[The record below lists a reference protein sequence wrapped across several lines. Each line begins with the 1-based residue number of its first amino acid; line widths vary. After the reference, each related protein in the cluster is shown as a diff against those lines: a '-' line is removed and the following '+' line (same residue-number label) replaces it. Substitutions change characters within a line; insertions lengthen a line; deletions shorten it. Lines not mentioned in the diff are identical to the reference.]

1 MKKILFLS
9 LSIFLSVTIISCA
22 KKDNSSSSSSS
33 TDNLDT
39 SNSDNI
45 CQTEGSTSRNVSLV
59 VTPTLSRH
67 SEQTGRVLY
76 VDKSALSQYQ
86 RDDYLMMDPYSSN
99 YFFCGNIGGG
109 MKGVP
114 DNCDEVD
121 LGDSGPILGSEFTQE
136 AWIWSEK
143 TTWPWHREIMG
154 ASHDPSG
161 KSYQRPPT
169 ITYNYDTHIR
179 YGFGTG
185 SSQIQF
191 IVKGVVTPRAW
202 NHIAVTFDGT
212 TMRLF
217 VNGEQVHSSQAAAGM
232 TPISEP
238 VRYIGENFQGK
249 IDEVRM
255 WNVARTQAEI
265 QANMNKTLVGNETGL
280 EAYYPMDVNNNWE
293 IIDKS
298 PRANHAKIT
307 NTEIL
312 SRFISD
318 NSSCSNGP
326 DGTTSCPYPTI
337 RSALDNVTSGDHV
350 YIRQGRYTEL
360 LNKWQLNHSY
370 ETQGP
375 KIVIE
380 AYPNEEVIIDGTVAL
395 NDNSSNWV
403 QDSLELDNGTT
414 INIYK
419 TVINFD
425 NITREIM
432 TPVDNITQ
440 VFVNGRYM
448 IPAMPLNFKNPTDP
462 TTGNPMNPEPGTVW
476 ADLGRSPFRYPEY
489 DNGTWHL
496 GREWYMPAQ
505 LENLDFPEEWAFDSG
520 NKTLYLYA
528 SDNYTPTST
537 NVRVRVRDRFLIFT
551 HSDNIEF
558 KNIHFFA
565 GSFFFYNSSYITFED
580 SKFSFNSDMGLR
592 SNKAVFGTNMTVR
605 NSIFEYINDGQGWSS
620 ERSIFP
626 TMENVLFRYNDWFMG
641 SALYATVSRN
651 YRSNKGSPN
660 FFRGDSHWRYVT
672 VENSKT
678 GGIGAGYGSLVE
690 YARFENL
697 YEGCDC
703 SGIQRNAAAT
713 KFSTTRYTWIINAP
727 YINGMRF
734 DSDCSGTNGDINN
747 VVSIGN
753 RRGFRLKGDYHDV
766 YHVTAYDNTK
776 MDISLPD
783 FKYCGLNGQGSFE
796 TGNWNSN
803 LKNSIAEGSL
813 QCYSHACYARDD
825 VSGNYSRNFDFHH
838 LDSSGIW
845 FGRSMSVNKW
855 GTPNSTKPWADPHFE
870 MVAPWIQSRARS
882 DSFLLDTFGGIP
894 WDSSIQNYDF
904 RPKKGSYLIDS
915 GVIIP
920 GINDGKDEKVF
931 LENEK
936 PGVVKCP
943 RSDTEDSTIFNHPSL
958 YTGQNRKYV
967 GSAPDIGAYE
977 YGDTVYWIPG
987 FRYPHPSVPIPNDGA
1002 EDVPIDYSLVWNY
1015 PYKKD
1020 YSNTK
1025 ATVTVSGP
1033 GVNRTEEF
1041 QYPHNVLFQAFEP
1054 GGTYNWSVTV
1064 DNVSGGNWS
1073 FKVSD
1078 KVYPLNDRSVDIT
1091 DNTSLIPYQINNL
1104 EVSNN
1109 KMSFLRFDI
1118 PSSITSS
1125 HKIKLNLVLDGE
1137 STIKDSALD
1146 FDGTNDYVVAN
1157 GVTSSLNSSTGLPF
1171 TVSAWAN
1178 PDTTTKGAIFAFH
1191 KSGSNLNLL
1200 YYAKDGSTKKF
1211 YHYGPNNSYT
1221 ESTNTFEPGQW
1232 HHIALIVDSSG
1243 NGKLFVNGG
1252 QEATWS
1258 NGTNSSVNRFSIGQ
1272 EWDGSGTAKA
1282 SDFFD
1287 GKIDEVAVWN
1297 VALSAADV
1305 TALYNSGNGLK
1316 ASADSGNYDNSG
1328 DLIGYWKFN
1337 DGTGS
1342 TLTDSTSNSNNGTL
1356 NNMDSSD
1363 WVTSGFNLIGGFAIH
1378 KYDQLGWGED
1388 PDNKNIGII
1397 DHSLGATIVT
1407 LTSLDNGTTVWD
1419 NGTAVSLD
1427 NGTTL
1432 SVDLTDKITSYGEE
1446 YSIAIRVLETTDKV
1460 TFFSKEKQ
1468 LTDGVWG
1475 FAPQKSVW
1483 PNISFK

>member
-1 MKKILFLS
+1 MKKIILIILSTFLS
-9 LSIFLSVTIISCA
+9 LTIISCS
-22 KKDNSSSSSSS
+22 KKDSSSNSSSSSDDTTGSS
-33 TDNLDT
+33 QTFVDSNFCRIT
-39 SNSDNI
+39 KNTSRSNS
-45 CQTEGSTSRNVSLV
+45 SLIV
-59 VTPTLSRH
+59 NDRRSDSSRH
-67 SEQTGRVLY
+67 TEQSIGRVLY

-86 RDDYLMMDPYSSN
+86 RDDYLLIDPYRSN
-99 YFFCGNIGGG
+99 SDFCGNIRPPRGTP
-109 MKGVP
+109 V
-114 DNCDEVD
+114 NCDEVD
-121 LGDSGPILGSEFTQE
+121 LGDSGPILGSQFTQE
-136 AWIWSEK
+136 AWIWPDK
-143 TTWPWHREIMG
+143 TTWPRHREIMG
-154 ASHDPSG
+154 ASHNPSE
-161 KSYQRPPT
+161 KSNQRPPT

-191 IVKGVVTPRAW
+191 IVEGVITPRAW

-255 WNVARTQAEI
+255 WSVARTQDEI

-280 EAYYPMDVNNNWE
+280 VAYYPMDVNNNWE

-298 PRANHAKIT
+298 LRANHAKIT
-307 NTEIL
+307 DAEIL
-312 SRFISD
+312 PRFISD
-318 NSSCSNGP
+318 NSSCTNGP

-337 RSALDNVTSGDHV
+337 RSALDNVTAGDHI

-380 AYPNEEVIIDGTVAL
+380 GYPNEEVIIDGTVAL

-403 QDSLELDNGTT
+403 QYSLELDNGTT

-496 GREWYMPAQ
+496 GRDWYMPAQ

-537 NVRVRVRDRFLIFT
+537 NVRVRVRDRYLTFT

-565 GSFFFYNSSYITFED
+565 GSFYFYNSSYITFED

-592 SNKAVFGTNMTVR
+592 SNKAVYGTNMTVR
-605 NSIFEYINDGQGWSS
+605 NSIFEYINDGQAWST
-620 ERSIFP
+620 ERSIYP

-641 SALYATVSRN
+641 SALYASAERN
-651 YRSNKGSPN
+651 YRGNRMDPGFK
-660 FFRGDSHWRYVT
+660 RGDSHWRYVT
-672 VENSKT
+672 IENSKT
-678 GGIGAGYGSLVE
+678 GGISAGYGSLVE

-703 SGIQRNAAAT
+703 SGIQRNAAKT
-713 KFSTTRYTWIINAP
+713 LYSTTRYTWIINAP
-727 YINGMRF
+727 GLNGMRF
-734 DSDCSGTNGDINN
+734 DSDCGGNNGDIYN

-753 RRGFRLKGDYHDV
+753 SRGFRLKGDYHDV
-766 YHVTAYDNTK
+766 YHLTAYDNK
-776 MDISLPD
+776 KHDISLPD
-783 FKYCGLNGQGSFE
+783 YKYCGLDVESKE
-796 TGNWNSN
+796 HLGNWNSN
-803 LKNSIAEGSL
+803 LYNSIAEGSL
-813 QCYSHACYARDD
+813 ECS
-825 VSGNYSRNFDFHH
+825 SRICKPLGIKTDTVEIENTTLHWIHFYN
-838 LDSSGIW
+838 LEKAGIW
-845 FGRSMSVNKW
+845 FGRSMSVDKY
-855 GTPNSTKPWADPHFE
+855 GIPDFKFPVADPKFE
-870 MVAPWIQSRARS
+870 MESPWIQNQARS
-882 DSFLLDTFGGIP
+882 DTFLSDKFGGIP
-894 WDSSIQNYDF
+894 WNYRKQSYDF

-915 GVIIP
+915 GVVIP
-920 GINDGKDEKVF
+920 GINNGEDVDNSIVKA
-931 LENEK
+931 K
-936 PGVVKCP
+936 PGYGNLNNIDLNK
-943 RSDTEDSTIFNHPSL
+943 EDCTLFNHPNL
-958 YTGQNRKYV
+958 YSGQNRKYV
-967 GSAPDIGAYE
+967 GDAPDIGAYE
-977 YGDTVYWIPG
+977 YGDSVYWIPG

-1002 EDVPIDYSLVWNY
+1002 VNVPIDYSLVWNY

-1020 YSNTK
+1020 YSNTE

-1033 GVNRTEEF
+1033 GVNRTVVF
-1041 QYPHNVLFQAFEP
+1041 QYPYNVLFQAFEP
-1054 GGTYNWSVTV
+1054 GETYNWSVTV

-1073 FKVSD
+1073 FKVSE

-1091 DNTSLIPYQINNL
+1091 DKTSLIPYQIKNL

-1118 PSSITSS
+1118 PSSITNS
-1125 HKIKLNLVLDGE
+1125 HKIKLNLVVDGDSTLDGG
-1137 STIKDSALD
+1137 I
-1146 FDGTNDYVVAN
+1146 
-1157 GVTSSLNSSTGLPF
+1157 
-1171 TVSAWAN
+1171 
-1178 PDTTTKGAIFAFH
+1178 
-1191 KSGSNLNLL
+1191 
-1200 YYAKDGSTKKF
+1200 
-1211 YHYGPNNSYT
+1211 
-1221 ESTNTFEPGQW
+1221 
-1232 HHIALIVDSSG
+1232 
-1243 NGKLFVNGG
+1243 
-1252 QEATWS
+1252 
-1258 NGTNSSVNRFSIGQ
+1258 
-1272 EWDGSGTAKA
+1272 
-1282 SDFFD
+1282 
-1287 GKIDEVAVWN
+1287 
-1297 VALSAADV
+1297 
-1305 TALYNSGNGLK
+1305 
-1316 ASADSGNYDNSG
+1316 
-1328 DLIGYWKFN
+1328 
-1337 DGTGS
+1337 
-1342 TLTDSTSNSNNGTL
+1342 
-1356 NNMDSSD
+1356 
-1363 WVTSGFNLIGGFAIH
+1363 AIH
-1378 KYDQLGWGED
+1378 KYDQLGWGEN

-1397 DHSLGATIVT
+1397 DHSLGSTIAT

-1419 NGTAVSLD
+1419 NGTAQSLD

-1432 SVDLTDKITSYGEE
+1432 SIDLTDKITSYGKE

-1468 LTDGVWG
+1468 LTDGVGG